1 MLSPLFKQMVIPL
14 FVAPAAALGLFLAAG
29 TISHCGEVHRY
40 RREYRAYLPPE
51 GEALHDGMDTCPV
64 HTECIA
70 MQYFAKVKVP

>member
-1 MLSPLFKQMVIPL
+1 MLSSLFKQMVIPL

-29 TISHCGEVHRY
+29 TISHCGEIHRH
-40 RREYRAYLPPE
+40 RKEYKVYLPPE
-51 GEALHDGMDTCPV
+51 GEVHHDGIDPCPV